1 MLKFARHGRCKGGL
15 CSNFVLLHF
24 ILVFSISF
32 LCSKMLEIISPELVE
47 MIYVLTLYLCISSLY
62 FSILFLCIKI
72 LEIILPELEE
82 MRTAHLVSIGSES
95 LCGLNAHCE
104 AGYALL
110 FKIHFLFHFVSI
122 IFYCCFKLSIH
133 ENPSGLVQFHI
144 FLHMMTHSMSAS
156 FILCAL

>member
-1 MLKFARHGRCKGGL
+1 MLKSARHGRCKGGL

-32 LCSKMLEIISPELVE
+32 LCFKMLEIISPELME
-47 MIYVLTLYLCISSLY
+47 MVYVLTLCLCISSLY

-110 FKIHFLFHFVSI
+110 FKFHSFSFCFYYFLFLPQVVYSRESFWFSPIPYFFSHDDT
-122 IFYCCFKLSIH
+122 Y
-133 ENPSGLVQFHI
+133 
-144 FLHMMTHSMSAS
+144 SMSAS
-156 FILCAL
+156 LILCAF